1 MANFLPSCSN
11 FTCPNHGKS
20 GIKLRCCA
28 RCRGTRYCSI
38 ECQTQ
43 DWPLHQSFCGDPSY
57 KKEYRYLKRPT
68 RSGLD
73 RRSVILHAACDLYW
87 KEGSYIGKQLVI
99 CNMLP
104 NNMLG
109 LRVASPKEIVS
120 LIDDFKES
128 PLVANITADT
138 AKFSCIIVNDVGFT
152 FSITRNRL
160 EEKITLT
167 DSIHLIDLN

>member
-1 MANFLPSCSN
+1 
-11 FTCPNHGKS
+11 
-20 GIKLRCCA
+20 
-28 RCRGTRYCSI
+28 
-38 ECQTQ
+38 
-43 DWPLHQSFCGDPSY
+43 
-57 KKEYRYLKRPT
+57 
-68 RSGLD
+68 
-73 RRSVILHAACDLYW
+73 
-87 KEGSYIGKQLVI
+87 
-99 CNMLP
+99 MLP